1 MISGIESF
9 ATERD
14 PRKSLTFKMVI
25 PVIQYHKIDMPAAD
39 SLVRGCF
46 TPPRRFA
53 RQMAWLKKAGFV
65 FYMASEL
72 IEHFLQ
78 NGVFPQNGIA
88 LTFDDGWQDNYTNAF
103 HVLKHLGIKATIF
116 IVPSLIGKTSARALA
131 EGEGPRAHLSR
142 EEILE
147 MSRHG
152 IEFGSHSM
160 NHRLLPE
167 LSREE
172 VKLEVEEA
180 KKQIEDLLQKPCRT
194 FAYPAGFYSDVAKKI
209 ISEAGHTAAFTTV
222 YGPADRID
230 LYALNRTEIL
240 RRDRFLFQFAK
251 KVNPL
256 RSPRMPR

>member
-1 MISGIESF
+1 
-9 ATERD
+9 
-14 PRKSLTFKMVI
+14 MVI
-25 PVIQYHKIDMPAAD
+25 PVIQYHKIDRPADD

-53 RQMAWLKKAGFV
+53 RQMGWLKRQGFV
-65 FYMASEL
+65 FYTTSEL
-72 IEHFLQ
+72 IEHFRQ
-78 NGVFPQNGIA
+78 HREFPDNGIA
-88 LTFDDGWQDNYTNAF
+88 LTFDDGWKDNYANAF
-103 HVLKHLGIKATIF
+103 PVLKQLGIKATIF
-116 IVPSLIGKTSARALA
+116 IIPSVIGETSARALA

-142 EEILE
+142 EEILD

-172 VKLEVEEA
+172 LKLEVEEA
-180 KKQIEDLLQKPCRT
+180 KKEIEELIQKPCPT
-194 FAYPAGFYSDVAKKI
+194 FAYPAGYFSDEAKKI

-222 YGPADRID
+222 YGPPDRID

-240 RRDRFLFQFAK
+240 RRDRFLFQFAN

-256 RSPRMPR
+256 RSSATMPR